1 MGKSFVIIHR
11 NVAEIPHKIPQ
22 KNIDVLILI
31 KKLPKEVLEKKVLET
46 FIMEASSPET
56 S

>member
-11 NVAEIPHKIPQ
+11 NIAEIPQKIPQ

-56 S
+56 C